1 MQTPKS
7 AQFFR
12 IGIGIIGT
20 MKPAS
25 VQVDADQLQRLLDT
39 LPDTV
44 FFIKDMRGRYTHA
57 NLTLVR
63 RLGLPRREDVVGRTP
78 AELFPQRLGDA
89 YSSQDRRVL
98 AGHAI
103 ASQLEIHLFPN
114 RAPGWCL
121 THKTP
126 LRQGGQIVGLIGIS
140 HDLKQPD
147 GRHPGFARLRRV
159 LDHMEAHYGE
169 SVRMQALA
177 KLAGLSLSQ
186 LERQFHRVFHLT
198 PQQWLTRLR
207 IEAAMDLL
215 GGGDSIAAIGQA
227 CGFSD
232 QSAFSRQFKASVGAT
247 PRDYRRMV
255 AGGPD

>member
-1 MQTPKS
+1 MLMPPTH
-7 AQFFR
+7 
-12 IGIGIIGT
+12 
-20 MKPAS
+20 
-25 VQVDADQLQRLLDT
+25 VDADQLQKLLDT

-44 FFIKDMRGRYTHA
+44 FFLKDTRGRYTHA

-63 RLGLPRREDVVGRTP
+63 RLSLSRREDVVGRTP

-89 YSSQDRRVL
+89 YSTQDRRVL
-98 AGHAI
+98 AGRVI
-103 ASQLEIHLFPN
+103 ANQLEIHLFPN

-126 LRQGGQIVGLIGIS
+126 LWQDGGIVGLIGIS
-140 HDLKQPD
+140 RDLQQPD

-169 SVRMQALA
+169 TVRMQALA

-207 IEAAMDLL
+207 IEAAMEQLR
-215 GGGDSIAAIGQA
+215 GGDSIAAIGQA

-232 QSAFSRQFKASVGAT
+232 QSAFSRQFKISVGAT
-247 PRDYRRMV
+247 PRDYRRLV
-255 AGGPD
+255 EG

>member
-1 MQTPKS
+1 METLS
-7 AQFFR
+7 A
-12 IGIGIIGT
+12 
-20 MKPAS
+20 
-25 VQVDADQLQRLLDT
+25 QVDADQLQRLLDT

-44 FFIKDMRGRYTHA
+44 FFIKDARGRYTHA

-63 RLGLPRREDVVGRTP
+63 RLGLSRREDVVGRTP
-78 AELFPQRLGDA
+78 AEVFPQRLGDA
-89 YSSQDRRVL
+89 YSIQDRRVL
-98 AGHAI
+98 AGRAI
-103 ASQLEIHLFPN
+103 TSQLEIHLFPN

-126 LRQGGQIVGLIGIS
+126 LRQDETIVGLIGIS
-140 HDLKQPD
+140 HDLQQPD

-159 LDHMEAHYGE
+159 LDHMEAHFGE
-169 SVRMQALA
+169 AVRMQALA
-177 KLAGLSLSQ
+177 TLAGLSLSQ

-207 IEAAMDLL
+207 IEAAMEQLR
-215 GGGDSIAAIGQA
+215 GDNSIAAIGQA

-247 PRDYRRMV
+247 PRDYRRI
-255 AGGPD
+255 AGG

>member
-1 MQTPKS
+1 MPKS
-7 AQFFR
+7 AQFIDSFGR
-12 IGIGIIGT
+12 MIRAMET
-20 MKPAS
+20 LPA
-25 VQVDADQLQRLLDT
+25 QVDADQLQKLLDT

-44 FFIKDMRGRYTHA
+44 FFLKDAQGRYTHA

-63 RLGLPRREDVVGRTP
+63 RLGLSRREDVVGRTP

-89 YSSQDRRVL
+89 YASQDRRVL

-103 ASQLEIHLFPN
+103 SSQLEIHLFPN

-126 LRQGGQIVGLIGIS
+126 LRQAHGIAGLIGIS
-140 HDLKQPD
+140 HDLQQPD

-169 SVRMQALA
+169 GVRMQALA
-177 KLAGLSLSQ
+177 ALAGLSLSQ

-207 IEAAMDLL
+207 IEAALELL
-215 GGGDSIAAIGQA
+215 RGGDSIAAIGQA

-247 PRDYRRMV
+247 PRDYRRLV
-255 AGGPD
+255 AGVGG

>member
-1 MQTPKS
+1 MPKS
-7 AQFFR
+7 AQF
-12 IGIGIIGT
+12 IGSFGRMIRAMET
-20 MKPAS
+20 LPA
-25 VQVDADQLQRLLDT
+25 QVDADQLQKLLDT

-44 FFIKDMRGRYTHA
+44 FFLKDAHGRYTHA

-63 RLGLPRREDVVGRTP
+63 RLGLSRREDVVGRTP

-89 YSSQDRRVL
+89 YASQDRRVL

-103 ASQLEIHLFPN
+103 SSQLEIHLFPN

-126 LRQGGQIVGLIGIS
+126 LRRDDGIVGLIGIS
-140 HDLKQPD
+140 HDLQQPD

-169 SVRMQALA
+169 GVRMQALA

-207 IEAAMDLL
+207 IEAAMALL
-215 GGGDSIAAIGQA
+215 RGGDSVAAIGQA

-247 PRDYRRMV
+247 PRDYRRLV
-255 AGGPD
+255 AGGGG

>member
-1 MQTPKS
+1 METLP
-7 AQFFR
+7 
-12 IGIGIIGT
+12 IH
-20 MKPAS
+20 
-25 VQVDADQLQRLLDT
+25 VDADQLQKLLDT

-44 FFIKDMRGRYTHA
+44 FFIKDLRGRYTHA

-63 RLGLPRREDVVGRTP
+63 RLGLSRREDVVGRTP
-78 AELFPQRLGDA
+78 AEVFPQRLGDA
-89 YSSQDRRVL
+89 YASQDRRVL

-103 ASQLEIHLFPN
+103 NSQLEIHLFPN

-126 LRQGGQIVGLIGIS
+126 LRRDAGIIGLMGIS
-140 HDLKQPD
+140 RDLQQPD
-147 GRHPGFARLRRV
+147 GRHPGYARLRRV
-159 LDHMEAHYGE
+159 LDHMEASFADG
-169 SVRMQALA
+169 VRMQALA
-177 KLAGLSLSQ
+177 TLAGLSLSQ

-207 IEAAMDLL
+207 IEAAMALL
-215 GGGDSIAAIGQA
+215 RGENSIAAIGQA

-247 PRDYRRMV
+247 PRDYRRLV
-255 AGGPD
+255 SGSAG

>member
-1 MQTPKS
+1 MEMLP
-7 AQFFR
+7 
-12 IGIGIIGT
+12 IH
-20 MKPAS
+20 
-25 VQVDADQLQRLLDT
+25 VDADQLQKLLDT

-44 FFIKDMRGRYTHA
+44 FFIKDLRGRYTHA

-63 RLGLPRREDVVGRTP
+63 RLGLSRREDVVGRTP
-78 AELFPQRLGDA
+78 AEVFPQRLGDA
-89 YSSQDRRVL
+89 YLIQDRRVL
-98 AGHAI
+98 AGRVI

-126 LRQGGQIVGLIGIS
+126 LRQDGAIVGLIGVS
-140 HDLKQPD
+140 HDLQQPD

-169 SVRMQALA
+169 AVRMQALA
-177 KLAGLSLSQ
+177 TLAGLSLSQ

-207 IEAAMDLL
+207 IEAAMELL
-215 GGGDSIAAIGQA
+215 RGENSIAAIGQA

-247 PRDYRRMV
+247 PRDYRRI
-255 AGGPD
+255 AGG